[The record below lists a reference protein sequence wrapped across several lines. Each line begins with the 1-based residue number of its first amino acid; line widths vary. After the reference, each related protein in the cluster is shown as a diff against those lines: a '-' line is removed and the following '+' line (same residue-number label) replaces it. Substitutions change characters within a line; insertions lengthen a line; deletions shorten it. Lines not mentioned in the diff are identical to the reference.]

1 MDCFN
6 ETLNAFACY
15 LDLYPDD
22 DAAMLEALQD
32 PTLMGDDDRWN
43 ASGTDDD
50 VSLSDD
56 VTSCVD
62 VQADA
67 GFAEA
72 CTAQPQIVQAFAC
85 GAKFD
90 AVAECA
96 YESWA
101 LEAGLDCDL
110 DCDQVSRRRQLGV
123 LDWGAAPLRA
133 VDEATEHVAPGHTT
147 KSARRRAGRAARTA
161 ADDESTEPQERE
173 GRPGRF

>member
-72 CTAQPQIVQAFAC
+72 CTAQPQIVQDAC

-101 LEAGLDCDL
+101 LEAGLDSDL
-110 DCDQVSRRRQLGV
+110 DCDQVSPRRKLGV
-123 LDWGAAPLRA
+123 LDWARRLFTVTKRRPSTRPRPY
-133 VDEATEHVAPGHTT
+133 DE
-147 KSARRRAGRAARTA
+147 KRRRRAGRAARSRRRRRVDGT
-161 ADDESTEPQERE
+161 
-173 GRPGRF
+173 

>member
-1 MDCFN
+1 MRLPATWTC
-6 ETLNAFACY
+6 TRTTTPRCWK
-15 LDLYPDD
+15 LYKIRRSWATTTAGTPP
-22 DAAMLEALQD
+22 AL
-32 PTLMGDDDRWN
+32 
-43 ASGTDDD
+43 SDD

-72 CTAQPQIVQAFAC
+72 CTAQPQIVQDAC

-110 DCDQVSRRRQLGV
+110 DCDQVSRRRKLGV
-123 LDWGAAPLRA
+123 LDW
-133 VDEATEHVAPGHTT
+133 
-147 KSARRRAGRAARTA
+147 ARRLFSPSTKRPSTSPQAIRRKARATPRWTCCEDRRRRRVDGT
-161 ADDESTEPQERE
+161 
-173 GRPGRF
+173 